1 MGLGSDEDNEL
12 ERSGESALVVFGG
25 GRTEKRD
32 EEDVDLGLSEIP
44 ICNSSSSCKDAAE
57 LGEVFERDFG
67 GGSERK
73 GDEEVDFGGGRDEK
87 APVGFEE
94 LERCTC

>member
-1 MGLGSDEDNEL
+1 M
-12 ERSGESALVVFGG
+12 VFGG
-25 GRTEKRD
+25 GRTEKSE
-32 EEDVDLGLSEIP
+32 EEDVNLGLSEIP
-44 ICNSSSSCKDAAE
+44 ICNSSSSSTDAE
-57 LGEVFERDFG
+57 VVKLGEVFDWDFG

-94 LERCTC
+94 LERSTSCCSSSSSEEA